1 MREVLYVDEVSNAC
15 EFFLRKRIKET
26 LINIGSPVEMT
37 IKDYAE
43 YIKKKIDPNV
53 LIKFDNNKKLDG
65 VKRKKLNTSLAN
77 LYGWKSKMNFSK
89 ALDYIIEDFKRSHK

>member
-1 MREVLYVDEVSNAC
+1 MC
-15 EFFLRKRIKET
+15 FLEKELGA

-53 LIKFDNNKKLDG
+53 LIKL
-65 VKRKKLNTSLAN
+65 
-77 LYGWKSKMNFSK
+77 
-89 ALDYIIEDFKRSHK
+89 IIIKN

>member
-1 MREVLYVDEVSNAC
+1 
-15 EFFLRKRIKET
+15 
-26 LINIGSPVEMT
+26 MT

-53 LIKFDNNKKLDG
+53 IIRFDNNRKLDG

-77 LYGWKSKMNFSK
+77 LYGWRSKMNFSK